1 MPTSRSHAIVSSV
14 QPCQAAFGPLQC
26 NSSWSEPILSESRVH
41 THAWRLPLC
50 PAWWFGIEEVEV
62 LSGLHQVIGLALPS
76 HTQPI
81 LSCKYKY
88 KYKYRHQLKCRCHVT
103 GLAGSSIPHPTHPV
117 LQIQIQTPTQM
128 QVSCHRACCSSIPC
142 QTPPIQT

>member
-1 MPTSRSHAIVSSV
+1 MWVRVPTSRSHAIVSSV

-88 KYKYRHQLKCRCHVT
+88 RHQPKCRCHAT
-103 GLAGSSIPHPTHPV
+103 GLAALLFHAKPLPSRLNPFGSLFLIFYRTRVRS
-117 LQIQIQTPTQM
+117 LGM
-128 QVSCHRACCSSIPC
+128 LVSD
-142 QTPPIQT
+142 